1 MMAEIRTGLQ
11 HVGDEAK
18 MMAKLRGF
26 IKTINTIKAC
36 PAGHPRPHVYTNPL
50 LTTNR
55 TMHIIQLKNRTSRVI
70 RLARAEGA
78 TKSDKGG
85 DSMVSFEQFQMED
98 GSPIYLQIV
107 SFVQRGIVA
116 GTITDGDEMPSRRVL
131 SALIGVNPNTIQKA
145 YRQLEDDGI
154 IESRSGAKSYVTIT
168 DTSIKKIRTGLLSKD
183 TQNLIKSMKQMG
195 ISMEEAISLVA
206 EAWSEEE

>member
-1 MMAEIRTGLQ
+1 
-11 HVGDEAK
+11 
-18 MMAKLRGF
+18 
-26 IKTINTIKAC
+26 
-36 PAGHPRPHVYTNPL
+36 
-50 LTTNR
+50 
-55 TMHIIQLKNRTSRVI
+55 
-70 RLARAEGA
+70 
-78 TKSDKGG
+78 
-85 DSMVSFEQFQMED
+85 MVSFEQFQMED

-168 DTSIKKIRTGLLSKD
+168 PASTKTIRGKLLSKE
-183 TQNLIKSMKQMG
+183 TAALVQNMKQMG
-195 ISMEEAISLVA
+195 ISMEEAIGLVA

>member
-1 MMAEIRTGLQ
+1 
-11 HVGDEAK
+11 
-18 MMAKLRGF
+18 
-26 IKTINTIKAC
+26 
-36 PAGHPRPHVYTNPL
+36 
-50 LTTNR
+50 
-55 TMHIIQLKNRTSRVI
+55 
-70 RLARAEGA
+70 
-78 TKSDKGG
+78 
-85 DSMVSFEQFQMED
+85 MVSFEQFQMED

-168 DTSIKKIRTGLLSKD
+168 ETSIKKIRSGLLSKD

-195 ISMEEAISLVA
+195 ISMEEAINLVA

>member
-1 MMAEIRTGLQ
+1 
-11 HVGDEAK
+11 
-18 MMAKLRGF
+18 
-26 IKTINTIKAC
+26 
-36 PAGHPRPHVYTNPL
+36 
-50 LTTNR
+50 
-55 TMHIIQLKNRTSRVI
+55 
-70 RLARAEGA
+70 
-78 TKSDKGG
+78 
-85 DSMVSFEQFQMED
+85 MVSFEQFQMED

-131 SALIGVNPNTIQKA
+131 SALIGGNPNTIQKA

-168 DTSIKKIRTGLLSKD
+168 PASTKTIRGKLLSKE
-183 TQNLIKSMKQMG
+183 TAALVQNMKQMG
-195 ISMEEAISLVA
+195 ISMEEAINLVA

>member
-1 MMAEIRTGLQ
+1 
-11 HVGDEAK
+11 
-18 MMAKLRGF
+18 
-26 IKTINTIKAC
+26 
-36 PAGHPRPHVYTNPL
+36 
-50 LTTNR
+50 
-55 TMHIIQLKNRTSRVI
+55 
-70 RLARAEGA
+70 
-78 TKSDKGG
+78 
-85 DSMVSFEQFQMED
+85 MVSFEQFQMED

-168 DTSIKKIRTGLLSKD
+168 PASTRTIRGRLLSKE
-183 TQNLIKSMKQMG
+183 TAALVQNMKQMG

>member
-1 MMAEIRTGLQ
+1 
-11 HVGDEAK
+11 
-18 MMAKLRGF
+18 
-26 IKTINTIKAC
+26 
-36 PAGHPRPHVYTNPL
+36 
-50 LTTNR
+50 
-55 TMHIIQLKNRTSRVI
+55 
-70 RLARAEGA
+70 
-78 TKSDKGG
+78 
-85 DSMVSFEQFQMED
+85 MVSFEQFQMED

-116 GTITDGDEMPSRRVL
+116 GTITDGDEMPPRRVL

-168 DTSIKKIRTGLLSKD
+168 PASTRTIRGRLLSKE
-183 TQNLIKSMKQMG
+183 TAALVQNMKQMG

>member
-1 MMAEIRTGLQ
+1 
-11 HVGDEAK
+11 
-18 MMAKLRGF
+18 
-26 IKTINTIKAC
+26 
-36 PAGHPRPHVYTNPL
+36 
-50 LTTNR
+50 
-55 TMHIIQLKNRTSRVI
+55 
-70 RLARAEGA
+70 
-78 TKSDKGG
+78 
-85 DSMVSFEQFQMED
+85 MVSFEQFQIED

-168 DTSIKKIRTGLLSKD
+168 PASTKIIRGKLLSKE
-183 TQNLIKSMKQMG
+183 TAALVQNMKQMG
-195 ISMEEAISLVA
+195 ISMEEAINLVA

>member
-1 MMAEIRTGLQ
+1 
-11 HVGDEAK
+11 
-18 MMAKLRGF
+18 
-26 IKTINTIKAC
+26 
-36 PAGHPRPHVYTNPL
+36 
-50 LTTNR
+50 
-55 TMHIIQLKNRTSRVI
+55 
-70 RLARAEGA
+70 
-78 TKSDKGG
+78 
-85 DSMVSFEQFQMED
+85 MVSFEQFQMED

-168 DTSIKKIRTGLLSKD
+168 QASTKTIRGKLLSKE
-183 TQNLIKSMKQMG
+183 TAALVQNMKQMG
-195 ISMEEAISLVA
+195 ISMEEAINLVA

>member
-1 MMAEIRTGLQ
+1 
-11 HVGDEAK
+11 
-18 MMAKLRGF
+18 
-26 IKTINTIKAC
+26 
-36 PAGHPRPHVYTNPL
+36 
-50 LTTNR
+50 
-55 TMHIIQLKNRTSRVI
+55 
-70 RLARAEGA
+70 
-78 TKSDKGG
+78 
-85 DSMVSFEQFQMED
+85 MVSIEHIQVED

-168 DTSIKKIRTGLLSKD
+168 ETSIKKIRSGLLSKD
-183 TQNLIKSMKQMG
+183 TQNQIKSMKQMG
-195 ISMEEAISLVA
+195 ISMEEAINLVA
-206 EAWSEEE
+206 EAWCEEE

>member
-1 MMAEIRTGLQ
+1 
-11 HVGDEAK
+11 
-18 MMAKLRGF
+18 
-26 IKTINTIKAC
+26 
-36 PAGHPRPHVYTNPL
+36 
-50 LTTNR
+50 
-55 TMHIIQLKNRTSRVI
+55 
-70 RLARAEGA
+70 
-78 TKSDKGG
+78 
-85 DSMVSFEQFQMED
+85 MVSFEQFQMED

-168 DTSIKKIRTGLLSKD
+168 PASTKTIRGKLLSKE
-183 TQNLIKSMKQMG
+183 TAALVQNMKQMG
-195 ISMEEAISLVA
+195 ISMEEAINLVA

>member
-1 MMAEIRTGLQ
+1 
-11 HVGDEAK
+11 
-18 MMAKLRGF
+18 
-26 IKTINTIKAC
+26 
-36 PAGHPRPHVYTNPL
+36 
-50 LTTNR
+50 
-55 TMHIIQLKNRTSRVI
+55 
-70 RLARAEGA
+70 
-78 TKSDKGG
+78 
-85 DSMVSFEQFQMED
+85 MVSFEQFQMED

-168 DTSIKKIRTGLLSKD
+168 PASTMTIRGRLLSKE
-183 TQNLIKSMKQMG
+183 TAALVQNMKQMG

>member
-1 MMAEIRTGLQ
+1 MIA
-11 HVGDEAK
+11 
-18 MMAKLRGF
+18 
-26 IKTINTIKAC
+26 
-36 PAGHPRPHVYTNPL
+36 
-50 LTTNR
+50 
-55 TMHIIQLKNRTSRVI
+55 
-70 RLARAEGA
+70 
-78 TKSDKGG
+78 
-85 DSMVSFEQFQMED
+85 FEQFHMED
-98 GSPIYLQIV
+98 GTPIYLQIV

-168 DTSIKKIRTGLLSKD
+168 ETSIKKIRSGLLSKD

-195 ISMEEAISLVA
+195 SSMEEAINLVA

>member
-1 MMAEIRTGLQ
+1 
-11 HVGDEAK
+11 
-18 MMAKLRGF
+18 
-26 IKTINTIKAC
+26 
-36 PAGHPRPHVYTNPL
+36 
-50 LTTNR
+50 
-55 TMHIIQLKNRTSRVI
+55 
-70 RLARAEGA
+70 
-78 TKSDKGG
+78 
-85 DSMVSFEQFQMED
+85 MVSFEQFQMED

-107 SFVQRGIVA
+107 SFVQSGIVA

-168 DTSIKKIRTGLLSKD
+168 PASTKTIRGKLLSKE
-183 TQNLIKSMKQMG
+183 TAALVQNMKQMG

>member
-1 MMAEIRTGLQ
+1 
-11 HVGDEAK
+11 
-18 MMAKLRGF
+18 
-26 IKTINTIKAC
+26 
-36 PAGHPRPHVYTNPL
+36 
-50 LTTNR
+50 
-55 TMHIIQLKNRTSRVI
+55 
-70 RLARAEGA
+70 
-78 TKSDKGG
+78 
-85 DSMVSFEQFQMED
+85 MVSFEQFQMED

-168 DTSIKKIRTGLLSKD
+168 PASTKIIRGKLLSKE
-183 TQNLIKSMKQMG
+183 TAALVQNMKQMG
-195 ISMEEAISLVA
+195 ISMEEAINLVA